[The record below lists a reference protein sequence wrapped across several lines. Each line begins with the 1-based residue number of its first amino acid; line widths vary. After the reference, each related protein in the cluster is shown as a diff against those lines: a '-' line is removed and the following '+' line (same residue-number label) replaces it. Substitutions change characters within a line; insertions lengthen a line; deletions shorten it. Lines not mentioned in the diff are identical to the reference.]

1 MILQY
6 KLHPVCEVIF
16 ISLRA
21 SFNYVK
27 ILIMPANLPPEYF
40 DAEKR
45 FKQASTPVEKI
56 SALEDLIATVPK
68 HKGTDKL
75 RADLRRRLSQ
85 LRKDAV
91 RKKKGGRGDL
101 YVVQKEGAA
110 QIALVGFPNSGKSS
124 ILASLTNA
132 SPVIAEYPISTLT
145 PLPGMMPFED
155 IQIQL
160 VDLPPI
166 GNEAT
171 DGWVSGILRYA
182 DALLLVVDI
191 TEDPEIQAELLIEQ
205 LERWNIHIITEH
217 PLPNPPP
224 SRGRVGVGGKP
235 SNSELQTSVGVF
247 KRALLVANKK
257 DLCETDDVFASLRE
271 KYEQLYP
278 CIAISSLKKDNL
290 EELKRAIFDLS
301 GIIRV
306 YSKPPGK
313 EPDLSRPFT
322 IPTGSTILD
331 LAESIHKDFTYNL
344 KFARI
349 WGSAKFDGQRVE
361 KSYIL
366 KDRDIVEFHI

>member
-1 MILQY
+1 
-6 KLHPVCEVIF
+6 
-16 ISLRA
+16 
-21 SFNYVK
+21 
-27 ILIMPANLPPEYF
+27 MPANLPPEYF

-45 FKQASTPVEKI
+45 FKQASTPAEKI
-56 SALEDLIATVPK
+56 AALEDLIATVPK

-85 LRKDAV
+85 LRKEAV
-91 RKKKGGRGDL
+91 SKKKGGRGDI
-101 YVVQKEGAA
+101 YVVPKEGAA

-124 ILASLTNA
+124 LLACLTNA
-132 SPVIAEYPISTLT
+132 TPVIADYPISTLT

-155 IQIQL
+155 IQFQL

-182 DALLLVVDI
+182 DALILIVDI

-205 LERWNIHIITEH
+205 LERWNIHIISKFET
-217 PLPNPPP
+217 
-224 SRGRVGVGGKP
+224 RAGV
-235 SNSELQTSVGVF
+235 S
-247 KRALLVANKK
+247 KRAIIVANKN
-257 DLCETDDVFASLRE
+257 DLPGSEDNFFRLRE
-271 KYEQLYP
+271 RYESTCQ
-278 CIAISSLKKDNL
+278 CIAISALKKENL
-290 EELKRAIFDLS
+290 EELKRAFFNIS

-313 EPDLSRPFT
+313 EPDLSTPFT
-322 IPTGSTILD
+322 IPSGSTLLD
-331 LAESIHKDFTYNL
+331 LARFIHKDFLFNL

-361 KSYIL
+361 KNYVL
-366 KDRDIVEFHI
+366 KDRDIVELHI

>member
-1 MILQY
+1 
-6 KLHPVCEVIF
+6 
-16 ISLRA
+16 
-21 SFNYVK
+21 
-27 ILIMPANLPPEYF
+27 MPANLPPEYF
-40 DAEKR
+40 GAEKR
-45 FKQASTPVEKI
+45 FKQAVAPAEKI
-56 SALEDLIATVPK
+56 AALEDLIATVPK

-110 QIALVGFPNSGKSS
+110 QIALVGFPNSGKSAL
-124 ILASLTNA
+124 LASLTNA
-132 SPVIAEYPISTLT
+132 TPVIAEYPISTLT

-155 IQIQL
+155 IHLQL

-182 DALLLVVDI
+182 DAFLLVVDL
-191 TEDPEIQAELLIEQ
+191 TEDSDVQAELLIEQ
-205 LERWNIHIITEH
+205 LERWNIHIISKSGIRNSKFE
-217 PLPNPPP
+217 N
-224 SRGRVGVGGKP
+224 RVGVY
-235 SNSELQTSVGVF
+235 
-247 KRALLVANKK
+247 KRAIIVANKK
-257 DLCETDDVFASLRE
+257 DLRNTDDNFISLRR
-271 KYEQLYP
+271 KYENVYT
-278 CIAISSLKKDNL
+278 CISISALRKDNL

-313 EPDLSRPFT
+313 EPDLSKPFT
-322 IPTGSTILD
+322 IQSGSTVFD
-331 LAESIHKDFTYNL
+331 LASVIHKDFIFNL

-361 KSYIL
+361 KNYIL
-366 KDRDIVEFHI
+366 KDKDVVEFHI